1 MKKIVFLQ
9 EKNST
14 AGNLRGDSIYKA
26 TKVITYPRINPTK
39 VWLHVKICKNI
50 IKRNY

>member
-1 MKKIVFLQ
+1 MNKCAIIIGFKVNMKKIVFLQ

-39 VWLHVKICKNI
+39 V
-50 IKRNY
+50 